1 MFVVNDDVFVVN
13 DDVFVVNDDVFVVNN
28 DVFVVNDDDD
38 DVAADDGSCG
48 PPGSVLHHLGAGSP
62 GADAVCNDLHLDHA
76 LPDLGV
82 SCPGSSSHVCLDSV
96 VQDCPQTSVL
106 IVLSR
111 IVLRRLS

>member
-1 MFVVNDDVFVVN
+1 MFVVNDDVSIVN
-13 DDVFVVNDDVFVVNN
+13 D

-48 PPGSVLHHLGAGSP
+48 PPGTVLHHIGAWSP

-82 SCPGSSSHVCLDSV
+82 SCLGLSSDVWLDSV
-96 VQDCPQTSVL
+96 V
-106 IVLSR
+106 
-111 IVLRRLS
+111 